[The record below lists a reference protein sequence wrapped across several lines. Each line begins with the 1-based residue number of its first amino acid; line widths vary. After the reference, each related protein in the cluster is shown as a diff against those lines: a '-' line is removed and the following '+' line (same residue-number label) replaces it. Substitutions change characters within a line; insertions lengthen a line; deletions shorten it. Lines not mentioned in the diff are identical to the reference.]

1 VGAGPGVLFP
11 LTAFYVAI
19 GLFTAARYAFF
30 MRITSPHH
38 AAAQFTAFMAMTNVC
53 EVWAVAAIGPLA
65 AGFGYAVAFATMAAI
80 SLVALPLLALPVL
93 AKESA

>member
-1 VGAGPGVLFP
+1 
-11 LTAFYVAI
+11 
-19 GLFTAARYAFF
+19 
-30 MRITSPHH
+30 
-38 AAAQFTAFMAMTNVC
+38 MAMTNVC